1 MSMKARDKSRQRRQ
15 QCKLAQ
21 KECKVGAVYKAQ
33 PTLFFVFAYHEK
45 WTNKAITKRTG
56 NISGV
61 FDTIVYNNCN
71 VDW

>member
-1 MSMKARDKSRQRRQ
+1 MVGFCPVYNPNESGIRSQRFKTICLVIAMSMKARDKSRQRRQ

-45 WTNKAITKRTG
+45 
-56 NISGV
+56 
-61 FDTIVYNNCN
+61 
-71 VDW
+71 